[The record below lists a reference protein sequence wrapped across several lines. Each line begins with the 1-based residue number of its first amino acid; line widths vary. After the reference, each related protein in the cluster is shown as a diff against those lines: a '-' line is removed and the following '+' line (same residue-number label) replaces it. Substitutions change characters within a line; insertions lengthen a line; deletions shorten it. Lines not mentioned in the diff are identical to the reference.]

1 MNVRV
6 AFSLNTLNIP
16 KLKSFYSQFNEKK
29 KSLLAHQSAEMG
41 FMTPYVRILII
52 TKNNQ
57 VYCVGPLEAK
67 WWRVRDELSTGW
79 SKRLLNKKK

>member
-16 KLKSFYSQFNEKK
+16 KLKSFYSQFNGKK
-29 KSLLAHQSAEMG
+29 NPLAHQSVEMG
-41 FMTPYVRILII
+41 STTPYVMILII

-57 VYCVGPLEAK
+57 VYYMGPLEAK
-67 WWRVRDELSTGW
+67 
-79 SKRLLNKKK
+79 

>member
-29 KSLLAHQSAEMG
+29 GCLHISQQKWG
-41 FMTPYVRILII
+41 PTIPYVMILII

-57 VYCVGPLEAK
+57 VYCMGPLEAK
-67 WWRVRDELSTGW
+67 
-79 SKRLLNKKK
+79 